1 MTGDLE
7 AADTAITAMSDCT
20 ARIGTPLWNMT
31 ATVWRGKL
39 LIEHR
44 EFAQGV
50 ALVRQAVDACEQLG
64 WRMCHA
70 EFLGY
75 LAEGLAGL
83 DRLAEA
89 ADTVKRAIAR
99 AEEVG
104 EGLYHAE
111 LIRLRGELLLRR
123 SADTHKPEAED
134 CFHRANELARAQGA
148 LLWELRTA
156 RSIARLRVTQG
167 RPDEARR
174 ILAPVYD
181 RFTEGF
187 ATTDLRAAKA
197 LLDTLR

>member
-1 MTGDLE
+1 MTV
-7 AADTAITAMSDCT
+7 TA
-20 ARIGTPLWNMT
+20 WQ
-31 ATVWRGKL
+31 GKL
-39 LIEHR
+39 LIEHG

-50 ALVRQAVDACEQLG
+50 ALVRQAVDTGEQPG

-83 DRLAEA
+83 GRLDEA
-89 ADTVKRAIAR
+89 ADAIKRAIAR
-99 AEEVG
+99 AEQGG

-123 SADTHKPEAED
+123 SADADIAGAED
-134 CFHRANELARAQGA
+134 CFCKASELAREQGA
-148 LLWELRTA
+148 LFWQLRIAT
-156 RSIARLRVTQG
+156 SLARLRVTHG
-167 RPDEARR
+167 LHDEAKR

-197 LLDTLR
+197 LLDELPP